1 MSVRETEFILMLSFI
16 NCYFPYEQPE
26 TYFCFPASPICKK
39 ASDTGSAEEG
49 DHIIYHPLFRVKE
62 GDTIDDDARTIGIR
76 KYSSKLGHI
85 FTVS

>member
-1 MSVRETEFILMLSFI
+1 MRQSLFL
-16 NCYFPYEQPE
+16 CYHLLIVIFHMNSLEPTFAP
-26 TYFCFPASPICKK
+26 PPICKK

-49 DHIIYHPLFRVKE
+49 DHIIYHPLFRVKG